1 MGFSCGIRFVIDGI
15 NHKPT
20 SNLPSIPMKRIY
32 AYLVFI
38 AIIALAAL
46 FSTRQRTLNDLRES
60 NTTLH
65 KQIDLE
71 KSVNAST
78 VGETPTNSVER
89 LSYAD
94 ERELLQLRSK
104 IVPLREQLRDTSNR
118 VVLLQKSG
126 QSHN

>member
-1 MGFSCGIRFVIDGI
+1 MRR
-15 NHKPT
+15 N
-20 SNLPSIPMKRIY
+20 Y

-60 NTTLH
+60 NTTLQ

-71 KSVNAST
+71 KSARAVK
-78 VGETPTNSVER
+78 VVELPTNSVAR
-89 LSYAD
+89 LSIAD

-104 IVPLREQLRDTSNR
+104 IVSLREQLRDTSNR
-118 VVLLQKSG
+118 VVLLQNG
-126 QSHN
+126 QQSLH

>member
-1 MGFSCGIRFVIDGI
+1 MRR
-15 NHKPT
+15 N
-20 SNLPSIPMKRIY
+20 Y

-60 NTTLH
+60 NTTLQ

-78 VGETPTNSVER
+78 VGEAPTNSVE
-89 LSYAD
+89 
-94 ERELLQLRSK
+94 
-104 IVPLREQLRDTSNR
+104 
-118 VVLLQKSG
+118 
-126 QSHN
+126 